1 MAAEDERPD
10 GEHQPEF
17 PQPQQLGLDRPDLR
31 DDACRCGRHRAL
43 DRKEAGMAQLD
54 DSVGALLKHL
64 DDIGEA
70 NNTIVIFTTDNGAEV
85 FTWPDGGM
93 TPFKATKGTV
103 HEGGFRVPSIIRWPG
118 QVKPGT
124 VENGIFS
131 GLDWFPTLTAAAGNP
146 NIVDQLLKG
155 VNLGDRTYKNHLDGY
170 NQMDLLAGKGPSKR
184 HELFYFGGPAL
195 GAVRIDDVKFTF
207 YAQPYGWPG
216 EKTTTDMP
224 LLNNLRQDPFER
236 LSINRGESL
245 STGSPGYFNDFF
257 AREFWRFVLVQQ
269 EVEKLALTAVDY
281 PPMQDLASFNLDAVK
296 KKIQEMM
303 KQREGQ

>member
-1 MAAEDERPD
+1 
-10 GEHQPEF
+10 
-17 PQPQQLGLDRPDLR
+17 
-31 DDACRCGRHRAL
+31 
-43 DRKEAGMAQLD
+43 
-54 DSVGALLKHL
+54 
-64 DDIGEA
+64 
-70 NNTIVIFTTDNGAEV
+70 
-85 FTWPDGGM
+85 
-93 TPFKATKGTV
+93 
-103 HEGGFRVPSIIRWPG
+103 
-118 QVKPGT
+118 
-124 VENGIFS
+124 
-131 GLDWFPTLTAAAGNP
+131 
-146 NIVDQLLKG
+146 

-170 NQMDLLAGKGPSKR
+170 NQTDLLTGKGPSKR

-195 GAVRIDDVKFTF
+195 GAVRMDNVKFTF

-224 LLNNLRQDPFER
+224 LLTNLRQDPFER

-245 STGSPGYFNDFF
+245 STGSPGYFNEFF

-281 PPMQDLASFNLDAVK
+281 PPMQDPASFNLDAVK